1 MEAPVQDGTELASGR
16 RAQGPGPGQQ
26 IWMLNGLMTV
36 VAGAA
41 ETGGAYS
48 LLHHVHTPAGNPP
61 PHVHG
66 NEDEAIY
73 VLRGEV
79 EVTVGGES
87 TVLGPGGFAFA
98 PRGIEHG
105 YAVRSEVAEMLVIA
119 SPGGIEHFFA
129 EVGEPAAEPVL
140 PVPTAPDVGHVV
152 RTAARHGVEILVP

>member
-1 MEAPVQDGTELASGR
+1 MDALVQDGTDLASDR
-16 RAQGPGPGQQ
+16 RAPGTDPGQQ

-61 PHVHG
+61 PHVHD
-66 NEDEAIY
+66 NEDEALY
-73 VLRGEV
+73 VLSGEV

-87 TVLGPGGFAFA
+87 TILGRGGFAFA
-98 PRGIEHG
+98 PRGIEHV
-105 YAVRSEVAEMLVIA
+105 YAVRSEVAEILVIA
-119 SPGGIEHFFA
+119 TPGGIEHFFA

-140 PVPTAPDVGHVV
+140 PEPAAPDVEHVV
-152 RTAARHGVEILVP
+152 RTAARHGVEIVLP